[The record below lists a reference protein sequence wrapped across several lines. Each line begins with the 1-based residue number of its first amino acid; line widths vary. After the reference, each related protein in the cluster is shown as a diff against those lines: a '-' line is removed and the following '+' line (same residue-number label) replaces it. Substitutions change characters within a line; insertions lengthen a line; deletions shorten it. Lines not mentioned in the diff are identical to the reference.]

1 MNGAPLVA
9 VHQPN
14 FFPWLGFFDKFSR
27 ADVFILLDD
36 AQYPRS
42 AKGTWT
48 NRVSV
53 LVQGRRHWLT
63 APVDRSGG
71 ALPINHVRMA
81 PGAAWKR
88 KLLATLRHSYS
99 RAPWFVEAWRH
110 VEPLV
115 ANPDEMLWR
124 YNMTGIKALAELLGL
139 DTSKIRL
146 ASEFGVVETGTA
158 RLTALALAAGG
169 GGYLCG
175 DGADGYQDDGL
186 FAREGLELRR
196 QNFVH
201 PFYPQSGN
209 GEFVPGLSVLDA
221 LFNLGAEGAGELLR
235 NRREESHE

>member
-14 FFPWLGFFDKFSR
+14 FFPWLGFFDKLSR

-36 AQYPRS
+36 AQFPRS

-71 ALPINHVRMA
+71 AQPINQVRTA
-81 PGAAWKR
+81 PGAAWKM

-99 RAPWFVEAWRH
+99 RAPRFAEAWKH

-115 ANPDEMLWR
+115 VNPDEMLWR
-124 YNMTGIKALAELLGL
+124 YNLIGIKALAGLLGL

-146 ASEFGVVETGTA
+146 ASEFGVAETGTA
-158 RLTALALAAGG
+158 RLAALVLAAGG
-169 GGYLCG
+169 GSYLCG

-186 FAREGLELRR
+186 FARVGLELRR

-201 PFYPQSGN
+201 PVYPQSGN
-209 GEFVPGLSVLDA
+209 AEFVLGLSVLDA
-221 LFNLGAEGAGELLR
+221 LFNLGAEGARELI
-235 NRREESHE
+235 NRREKSHE